1 MNLQIPQ
8 IIRDYIDASNS
19 HDVEGILVCFSDNA
33 TVRDENETLHGK
45 QSIKG
50 WIIRTIEKYQFHFEP
65 LKIQHDDDEAT
76 VAVKVSGTFPGS
88 PSHSITISPSTTT
101 RFPRSPWTDQS
112 AILCSLPAITSWKLC
127 KGTGIS
133 RSRP

>member
-1 MNLQIPQ
+1 M
-8 IIRDYIDASNS
+8 IITARKCHQLSAIDASNS

-65 LKIQHDDDEAT
+65 LKIQHDDDCDVEMSDHHIAT
-76 VAVKVSGTFPGS
+76 GVMFERFSGHLEPTLLLWIIKGVLQRETPMSVS
-88 PSHSITISPSTTT
+88 
-101 RFPRSPWTDQS
+101 Q
-112 AILCSLPAITSWKLC
+112 
-127 KGTGIS
+127 
-133 RSRP
+133 